1 MVEYYEYNKTFLH
14 QGILWMKIVSVVRE
28 SQRHSKLQVTYQ
40 VGPIEVFTYP
50 GKGQLL
56 SLFGCGGT

>member
-14 QGILWMKIVSVVRE
+14 QGILQIKVVSVARE
-28 SQRHSKLQVTYQ
+28 SQRHSKLQPTYQ

-50 GKGQLL
+50 IKGQFL
-56 SLFGCGGT
+56 SVFGCGGT